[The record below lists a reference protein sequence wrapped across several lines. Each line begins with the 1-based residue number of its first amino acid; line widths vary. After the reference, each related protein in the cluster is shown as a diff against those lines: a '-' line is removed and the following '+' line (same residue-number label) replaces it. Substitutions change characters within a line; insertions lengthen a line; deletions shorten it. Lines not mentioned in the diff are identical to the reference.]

1 MINCTRWQY
10 FAAFK
15 TEKKRKPCTCE
26 AAYIV
31 DQYKSYSNWRPTED
45 ERVLFKNKEE
55 LRQHR
60 LTLWPFRYDS

>member
-1 MINCTRWQY
+1 MIGCKRWRFQ
-10 FAAFK
+10 FALKVA
-15 TEKKRKPCTCE
+15 KKSKPCTCE

-31 DQYKSYSNWRPTED
+31 DQYKSYSKWTPTED